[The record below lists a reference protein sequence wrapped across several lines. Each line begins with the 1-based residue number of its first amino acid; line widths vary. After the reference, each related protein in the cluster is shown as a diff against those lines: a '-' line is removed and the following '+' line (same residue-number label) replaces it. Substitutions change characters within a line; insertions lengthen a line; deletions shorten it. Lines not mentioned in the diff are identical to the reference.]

1 MTRPFPLR
9 RPSHQT
15 SVLPIRSSLVA
26 GSGPILALLAAT
38 HTVDDLYQGAVPAL
52 LPFLAIERHYT
63 YVGLTGITLAATFLS
78 SAVQPAFGVIT
89 DKRRMGWL
97 IAAGLLVAGI
107 GVGLS
112 GLGDSYVITWL
123 AIALSGVGVAAYH
136 PEATRTARGVA
147 GNSTQ
152 AMSWFSVGGNLG
164 IALGPVLVTPVLLVT
179 GLRGTPLL
187 VIPAVGMAVLL
198 AVRRPW
204 RQAQEANRARQS
216 RRAAAGDLDGQP
228 RRDDWRS
235 FARLTAVVTARSIAY
250 FGVASLLALFVI
262 RRFHE
267 PTAVGSAALTTF
279 VAAGAAGWRTGG
291 AGWPRSGSATPA
303 RSRRSSCWP
312 RRPTSRS
319 RSPPRSCPGLPS
331 TCRSRCRSRSG
342 RTTCRT
348 GSEPP
353 AVSRWGWPS
362 RSEGWPPRCSGSWPT
377 GTDRPW
383 HSRPWSRSRC
393 CRSRSLPRCASR
405 VRPWPDDRDQ
415 APMDEP
421 KDGLQAAFRFI
432 HAASQRLK
440 KSACARSIPAITGGC
455 QTMCVTPGSMS
466 VACSRECAS
475 SSPDSSSV
483 CRGWTLSSARPW
495 ISSSGR
501 VKPAASGSSDVRSY
515 ASGCSSG

>member
-15 SVLPIRSSLVA
+15 SACPTRTRHSLIT

-164 IALGPVLVTPVLLVT
+164 IALGPVLVTPVL
-179 GLRGTPLL
+179 RRTPLR
-187 VIPAVGMAVLL
+187 VTPPVGMAALL

-204 RQAQEANRARQS
+204 RQAQEADRARQS

-279 VAAGAAGWRTGG
+279 VAAGGGGWPRAGRRGG
-291 AGWPRSGSATPA
+291 AG
-303 RSRRSSCWP
+303 
-312 RRPTSRS
+312 
-319 RSPPRSCPGLPS
+319 
-331 TCRSRCRSRSG
+331 
-342 RTTCRT
+342 
-348 GSEPP
+348 
-353 AVSRWGWPS
+353 
-362 RSEGWPPRCSGSWPT
+362 
-377 GTDRPW
+377 
-383 HSRPWSRSRC
+383 
-393 CRSRSLPRCASR
+393 
-405 VRPWPDDRDQ
+405 
-415 APMDEP
+415 
-421 KDGLQAAFRFI
+421 
-432 HAASQRLK
+432 
-440 KSACARSIPAITGGC
+440 
-455 QTMCVTPGSMS
+455 
-466 VACSRECAS
+466 
-475 SSPDSSSV
+475 
-483 CRGWTLSSARPW
+483 RG
-495 ISSSGR
+495 
-501 VKPAASGSSDVRSY
+501 
-515 ASGCSSG
+515 

>member
-15 SVLPIRSSLVA
+15 SACPTQPPLPAQPSRPTRLPRPTRPSLVA
-26 GSGPILALLAAT
+26 GTGPILALLAAT
-38 HTVDDLYQGAVPAL
+38 HSVDDLYQGAVPAL

-187 VIPAVGMAVLL
+187 VIPAVGMAALL

-204 RQAQEANRARQS
+204 RQAQAADQARQS
-216 RRAAAGDLDGQP
+216 RRAAAGGHDAQP

-235 FARLTAVVTARSIAY
+235 FARLTAVVTTRSIVY

-267 PTAVGSAALTTF
+267 PTAVGSAALTAF
-279 VAAGAAGWRTGG
+279 VAAGAVGSLTGG
-291 AGWPRSGSATPA
+291 WLADRWRRLATIRLGYACAVPALVLLAAAPNVAVAFAAAILSGLALYLPFAVQVTLGQDYLPNRIGTASGVTLGLAISIGGLAAPLFGFLADRYGLAVSLAVLAALPLLSLALAARLREPRPA
-303 RSRRSSCWP
+303 R
-312 RRPTSRS
+312 
-319 RSPPRSCPGLPS
+319 
-331 TCRSRCRSRSG
+331 
-342 RTTCRT
+342 
-348 GSEPP
+348 
-353 AVSRWGWPS
+353 A
-362 RSEGWPPRCSGSWPT
+362 
-377 GTDRPW
+377 
-383 HSRPWSRSRC
+383 
-393 CRSRSLPRCASR
+393 
-405 VRPWPDDRDQ
+405 
-415 APMDEP
+415 
-421 KDGLQAAFRFI
+421 
-432 HAASQRLK
+432 
-440 KSACARSIPAITGGC
+440 
-455 QTMCVTPGSMS
+455 
-466 VACSRECAS
+466 
-475 SSPDSSSV
+475 
-483 CRGWTLSSARPW
+483 
-495 ISSSGR
+495 
-501 VKPAASGSSDVRSY
+501 
-515 ASGCSSG
+515 

>member
-1 MTRPFPLR
+1 MTRPLSLR
-9 RPSHQT
+9 KPSRQT
-15 SVLPIRSSLVA
+15 SAIIA

-89 DKRRMGWL
+89 DRRRMGWL

-112 GLGDSYVITWL
+112 GLGDSYAITWL

-164 IALGPVLVTPVLLVT
+164 IALGPVVVTPVLLVT

-187 VIPAVGMAVLL
+187 VIPAAGMAALL
-198 AVRRPW
+198 AARRPW
-204 RQAQEANRARQS
+204 RQAQAADHARQS
-216 RRAAAGDLDGQP
+216 RRAAAGEHAGEP

-279 VAAGAAGWRTGG
+279 VAAGAVGSLAGGWLSDRWR
-291 AGWPRSGSATPA
+291 RLATV
-303 RSRRSSCWP
+303 RL
-312 RRPTSRS
+312 
-319 RSPPRSCPGLPS
+319 GYI
-331 TCRSRCRSRSG
+331 
-342 RTTCRT
+342 
-348 GSEPP
+348 
-353 AVSRWGWPS
+353 
-362 RSEGWPPRCSGSWPT
+362 
-377 GTDRPW
+377 
-383 HSRPWSRSRC
+383 
-393 CRSRSLPRCASR
+393 CA
-405 VRPWPDDRDQ
+405 
-415 APMDEP
+415 
-421 KDGLQAAFRFI
+421 
-432 HAASQRLK
+432 
-440 KSACARSIPAITGGC
+440 IPALALLAAAPDVEVAFAAAILSGLALYLPFAVQVTLGQDYLPNRIGTASGVTLGLAISFGGLAA
-455 QTMCVTPGSMS
+455 PLFGFLADSYGLA
-466 VACSRECAS
+466 VALAAL
-475 SSPDSSSV
+475 V
-483 CRGWTLSSARPW
+483 AL
-495 ISSSGR
+495 
-501 VKPAASGSSDVRSY
+501 PAASLALAVPLREPRS
-515 ASGCSSG
+515 ALA